1 MQRLAFFTAVAFMLW
16 GAAILGCG
24 KSDGT
29 AGNTPAGT
37 SPADDHA
44 DHDHDHD
51 HAHEHA
57 AHGPNGGH
65 LIEIDGGRYHAEWT
79 HDDPT
84 ENENAKNVTVY
95 ILGEDAKT
103 EHPIE
108 AESVQINVAIEG
120 KDPKQ
125 YELPSLNMQDGKASQ
140 FALDD
145 PALIVDLG
153 MAGEGVTARL
163 NLHIDGNPYSALI
176 EHHEH
181 DHHH

>member
-1 MQRLAFFTAVAFMLW
+1 MQRLAFLTAAALMFW

-24 KSDGT
+24 KSDTTSGSP
-29 AGNTPAGT
+29 PAGT
-37 SPADDHA
+37 SQVDDHG
-44 DHDHDHD
+44 HDHD
-51 HAHEHA
+51 HAHEHE

-65 LIEIDGGRYHAEWT
+65 LIEIDGGKYHAEWT
-79 HDDPT
+79 HDDPS
-84 ENENAKNVTVY
+84 ENENAKNVTIY

-103 EHPIE
+103 EQPI
-108 AESVQINVAIEG
+108 AADAITINVAIEG

-125 YELPSLNMQDGKASQ
+125 YELLAMNSADGKASQ

-163 NLHIDGNPYSALI
+163 NLEIDSKPHSA
-176 EHHEH
+176 EMKHDHEH
-181 DHHH
+181 DH

>member
-1 MQRLAFFTAVAFMLW
+1 MQRLAFLTAAAFIFW
-16 GAAILGCG
+16 GAAVVGCG
-24 KSDGT
+24 KSNGT
-29 AGNTPAGT
+29 AGNQPA
-37 SPADDHA
+37 PAPGDDHA
-44 DHDHDHD
+44 EHD

-65 LIEIDGGRYHAEWT
+65 LIEIDGGKYHVEWT

-84 ENENAKNVTVY
+84 ENEDAKNVTLY

-103 EHPIE
+103 EQPID
-108 AESVQINVAIEG
+108 AEPVTINVAIEG

-125 YELPSLNMQDGKASQ
+125 YEIPPVNAQDGKASQ

-145 PALIVDLG
+145 GALIVDLG

-163 NLHIDGNPYSALI
+163 NLTIDGTPHSAPI
-176 EHHEH
+176 EH
-181 DHHH
+181 DHEHHH